1 MGVLK
6 NDVGRPSN
14 KTIII
19 RRILKVVVLLII
31 IALAFLIG
39 YNLKDKNSNNPIK
52 SSGKKIQSDDSIKTS
67 KEELQLDDSIVK
79 KLYSEI
85 ENVSFYEKID
95 GNIEDLCAFYCE
107 DMTYNDMD
115 DNFKMSLVLSQFD
128 LEKTNKIKYE
138 EIKEKY
144 YDIFGNYDIASEF
157 YNYNINKLGN
167 VKLNKGYYQLLG
179 EDVTVDP
186 ILGTGYTLVS
196 AQKDSSKIE
205 LFIAQW
211 YNNADELIETDEPI
225 YEYYDTNACGD
236 VKCSAVF
243 KSSDVNDSKNVIK
256 NKDKFNQYKFTFIKK
271 GKNYYFYSV
280 EKVLYIQ

>member
-79 KLYSEI
+79 KLYSEV

-95 GNIEDLCAFYCE
+95 GNID
-107 DMTYNDMD
+107 
-115 DNFKMSLVLSQFD
+115 
-128 LEKTNKIKYE
+128 EKQHLRCTQIFLFA
-138 EIKEKY
+138 
-144 YDIFGNYDIASEF
+144 FGNRQNSFLALFCCIFSHRKQLF
-157 YNYNINKLGN
+157 LGN
-167 VKLNKGYYQLLG
+167 
-179 EDVTVDP
+179 
-186 ILGTGYTLVS
+186 GTEKFFPSGIRR
-196 AQKDSSKIE
+196 SS
-205 LFIAQW
+205 
-211 YNNADELIETDEPI
+211 ETD
-225 YEYYDTNACGD
+225 
-236 VKCSAVF
+236 S
-243 KSSDVNDSKNVIK
+243 
-256 NKDKFNQYKFTFIKK
+256 
-271 GKNYYFYSV
+271 GKLFS
-280 EKVLYIQ
+280 EQ